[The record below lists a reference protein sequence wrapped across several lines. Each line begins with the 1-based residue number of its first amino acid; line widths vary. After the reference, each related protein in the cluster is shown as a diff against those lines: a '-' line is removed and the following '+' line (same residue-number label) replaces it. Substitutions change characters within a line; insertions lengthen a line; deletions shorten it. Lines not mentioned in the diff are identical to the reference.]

1 MMDIKV
7 TKDKN
12 IFYLY
17 QQLDIVP
24 SYHCMQCPGKL
35 MNQTD
40 ENFNKTL
47 FLGTILAR
55 LAQIWVSKK
64 FFVDFTSPS
73 S

>member
-1 MMDIKV
+1 
-7 TKDKN
+7 
-12 IFYLY
+12 
-17 QQLDIVP
+17 
-24 SYHCMQCPGKL
+24 

-40 ENFNKTL
+40 ENFNKIL